1 MNNNAALL
9 KERIALLE
17 SRQSQEISILKEQAL
32 VVYESVKPVNLL
44 KNVLKDFTTQPELKE
59 NILGGIAVIAS
70 GYLSKKL
77 LIGTSN
83 SPLKKIAGILFQ
95 ITIIALV
102 AQKSGNIKAVRDILL
117 KHFFTPNHKE

>member
-59 NILGGIAVIAS
+59 NTLGGIAVIAS

-83 SPLKKIAGILFQ
+83 SPLKKIAGILFHGIRIFSIKMSQ
-95 ITIIALV
+95 T
-102 AQKSGNIKAVRDILL
+102 SGTAFAKD
-117 KHFFTPNHKE
+117 HSSP